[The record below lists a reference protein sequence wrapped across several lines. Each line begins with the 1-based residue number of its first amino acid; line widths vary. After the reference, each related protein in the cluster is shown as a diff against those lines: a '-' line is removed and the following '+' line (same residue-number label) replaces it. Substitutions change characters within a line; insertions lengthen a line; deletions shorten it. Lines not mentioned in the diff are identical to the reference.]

1 LSSSENAVLGV
12 VVAKSEPKMR
22 AETLLR
28 KLHFQEAISE
38 DDLKA
43 YLDKIGSDGSLP
55 SGEVPSLLE
64 LIKQRIEKVSIED
77 IKAVSSL
84 VCGDRPSTGNAGKID
99 ENQAMRVIVSK
110 LKK

>member
-1 LSSSENAVLGV
+1 
-12 VVAKSEPKMR
+12 MR

-28 KLHFQEAISE
+28 KLHFQEALSE
-38 DDLKA
+38 DVLKA

-64 LIKQRIEKVSIED
+64 LIMQRIDKVSIED

-84 VCGDRPSTGNAGKID
+84 VCGDRLSTGNAGKID
-99 ENQAMRVIVSK
+99 ENHAMRVIVSK